1 MSRVFWDTNLF
12 IYLIEDFGEL
22 SERVVRLRAR
32 MLERKDHLYT
42 STLTLGEVLVKPVEA
57 GNEQLREEY
66 ERAIS
71 AGAILIP
78 FDRGAAVR
86 YAQIRQDRTIRAP
99 DAIQLACAATGG
111 IDLFI
116 TNDERLSQ
124 KTVPGVQFISSLN
137 RAFL

>member
-22 SERVVRLRAR
+22 SERVVRLRSR

-78 FDRGAAVR
+78 FDLGAAVR

-99 DAIQLACAATGG
+99 DAIQLACAAAAG

-124 KTVPGVQFISSLN
+124 KTVPGVQFISSLG
-137 RAFL
+137 RALF

>member
-78 FDRGAAVR
+78 FDLGAAVR

-99 DAIQLACAATGG
+99 DAIQLACAAAGG

-124 KTVPGVQFISSLN
+124 KTVPGVQFISSLH